1 MRKKIN
7 LFVSL
12 LLIAS
17 AAGFGQGTA
26 APGFA
31 VSNFATGFTNNGR
44 LGPIGVA
51 FDQQGNLYV
60 GNLVD
65 GTIHKFGPAGGVAD
79 ASTLLAASPIPELA
93 GLAFTR
99 DGRFYGV
106 SQVGNLLELSPA
118 DGSIIR
124 IAASSMPI
132 ATGLATDPL
141 SSDLFVSD
149 QIGNIFRVS
158 GLATGPGVVTHYFTG
173 DIDGISFG
181 ADGSLF
187 GASRDTESPI
197 KVTGTNQP
205 QPAVATV
212 IQAVVPGLDGIS
224 VSADPNQPFLYVNS
238 NFGVIT
244 RVDLSVTPPALANV
258 FTGGTRGDFSAVG
271 PDGCLYATQTDRI
284 IKLTNADGSCI
295 PPPLGPLTPT
305 TPAALFPF
313 AAFKAE
319 VEIKTTQNRFEVEG
333 SFTLASNSDG
343 INPVNED
350 LTFTVGSVTVKVPKG
365 SFHLGTTGTF
375 GFEGNINGQKVE
387 ASITPAAQPGSFSF
401 EVEVNGPDPTG
412 GQNPVPVSLTIG
424 NDTGSTKARVEI
436 KNS

>member
-1 MRKKIN
+1 MQKKIS
-7 LFVSL
+7 LFVV
-12 LLIAS
+12 LIAL
-17 AAGFGQGTA
+17 ATAGFAQGVA

-31 VSNFATGFTNNGR
+31 VSNFATGFTTDGR

-51 FDQQGNLYV
+51 FDSQGNLYV

-65 GTIHKFGPAGGVAD
+65 GTIHKFGPTGGIAN
-79 ASTLLAASPIPELA
+79 ASTLLNSPPIPELA
-93 GLAFTR
+93 GLAFTS

-106 SQVGNLLELSPA
+106 SQVGNLLELNPA

-124 IAASSMPI
+124 IAASGMPI

-141 SSDLFVSD
+141 SGDLFVSD

-158 GLATGPGVVTHYFTG
+158 GLASGPGAVTHYFTG

-224 VSADPNQPFLYVNS
+224 VSADPNMPFLYVNS

-244 RVDLSVTPPALANV
+244 RIDLSVTPPALSNI

-271 PDGCLYATQTDRI
+271 PDGCLYATQTASV

-305 TPAALFPF
+305 TPAATFQF

-319 VEIKTTQNRFEVEG
+319 VEVKTAQNRFEVEG
-333 SFTLASNSDG
+333 SFTLAANSDG
-343 INPVNED
+343 VNPATED
-350 LTFTVGSVTVKVPKG
+350 LTLSLGSVTLKIPKG
-365 SFHLGTTGTF
+365 SFHLGATGTF

-387 ASITPAAQPGSFSF
+387 ASITPGTQPGSFSF

-424 NDTGSTKARVEI
+424 NDTGSTKAKVEF
-436 KNS
+436 KKS